1 MNLCFGC
8 NYLCDTE
15 TGNQGALFVRIF
27 EPRQLHIV
35 LEVCH
40 QAGCLIKDH
49 NYVTEDGLKRNV
61 FQSEGMKD
69 LLSNCILHFEVV

>member
-1 MNLCFGC
+1 MVSLMFTRQHTFIHVEGANELMNLCFGC

-40 QAGCLIKDH
+40 
-49 NYVTEDGLKRNV
+49 
-61 FQSEGMKD
+61 
-69 LLSNCILHFEVV
+69 